1 MISMRG
7 QFARAT
13 LGRAVSVRVWGKG
26 AEAGADLSAYG
37 GDSSLVRGLRAYRR
51 IAACIKC
58 VCLGDARDQCGCRDN
73 ANSPQN
79 ECVPPRFVPVRRGYR
94 GLR

>member
-13 LGRAVSVRVWGKG
+13 LGRALSVRVWGKG

-37 GDSSLVRGLRAYRR
+37 GGSSPVRGLRADRR

-58 VCLGDARDQCGCRDN
+58 ARLGDALDQCGCSDN

-79 ECVPPRFVPVRRGYR
+79 ECVPSRFVPVRRGYG